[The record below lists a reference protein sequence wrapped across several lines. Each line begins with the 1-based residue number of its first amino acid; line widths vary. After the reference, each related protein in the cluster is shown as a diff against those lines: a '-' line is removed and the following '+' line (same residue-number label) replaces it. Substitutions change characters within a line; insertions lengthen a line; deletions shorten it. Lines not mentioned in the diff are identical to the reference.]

1 MRRRGQV
8 ALHVTMLAVLTT
20 GVAYGVIMLAGYLV
34 MLVAVAF
41 GAAPMAEPTPSR
53 AAFGVLMVLLWGG
66 TIVAGLRALLSQY
79 RRGRALATWVA
90 LATIEPSAPL
100 ATAAARAG
108 VSGPTL
114 QVADDDAYAFTYGI
128 WRPRVVV
135 STGLVEAATADE
147 LAAVL
152 HHENCHVRNRDPLK
166 VLALRTWT
174 AAFFYLPVIGS
185 LLTRILD
192 RQELKADRAA
202 LRACGVS
209 PVAGALLKAVGRPA
223 AGRGTAVAALGGPA
237 LLDARITQLDTGDVP
252 QLPSAVTARTVL
264 ASAPGIGLIAVYGVL
279 LYQVCL
285 AVTVCCG

>member
-1 MRRRGQV
+1 
-8 ALHVTMLAVLTT
+8 MLTA
-20 GVAYGVIMLAGYLV
+20 GVVYGVVMLIGYLV

-41 GAAPMAEPTPSR
+41 GAAPMTEPTPPR
-53 AAFGVLMVLLWGG
+53 VVFGVLMVLLWGG

-79 RRGRALATWVA
+79 RRGRALTEWVA
-90 LATIEPSAPL
+90 LAAVEPSAPL
-100 ATAAARAG
+100 AAAAARAG
-108 VSGPTL
+108 VSGPAL

-128 WRPRVVV
+128 WRPRIVV

-147 LAAVL
+147 LVAVL
-152 HHENCHVRNRDPLK
+152 HHEDCHVRNRDPLK

-223 AGRGTAVAALGGPA
+223 AGRGTAVASLGGPA
-237 LLDARITQLDTGDVP
+237 LLDARITQLETGDGP
-252 QLPSAVTARTVL
+252 PLPSAVTARTVL
-264 ASAPGIGLIAVYGVL
+264 ASAPGIGLIAMYGVL

>member
-1 MRRRGQV
+1 MRRRGQT
-8 ALHVTMLAVLTT
+8 ALHVTMLATLTA
-20 GVAYGVIMLAGYLV
+20 GVAYGVVMLAGYLV

-41 GAAPMAEPTPSR
+41 GGTPMAEPTPSR
-53 AAFGVLMVLLWGG
+53 VAFGILMVLLWGG
-66 TIVAGLRALLSQY
+66 AIVAGFRALLSQCL
-79 RRGRALATWVA
+79 RGRALADWVA
-90 LATIEPSAPL
+90 LATVEPSARL
-100 ATAAARAG
+100 STAVARAG
-108 VSGPTL
+108 VSGPVL

-135 STGLVEAATADE
+135 STGLVDAATPDE
-147 LAAVL
+147 LVAVL
-152 HHENCHVRNRDPLK
+152 HHEDCHVRDRDPLK

-174 AAFFYLPVIGS
+174 AAFFFLPVVGS

-237 LLDARITQLDTGDVP
+237 LLDARITQLETGDGP
-252 QLPSAVTARTVL
+252 PLPSAVTAGTVL
-264 ASAPGIGLIAVYGVL
+264 ASAPGIGLIAVYAVL

-285 AVTVCCG
+285 AVAVCCG